1 MRAVPVPITDSF
13 DLHSFLPR
21 DVASVVGDYLAEAK
35 TMGFREVRL
44 IHGKGIGARRA
55 EVRRLLAKREDVA
68 DYFDAPPE
76 RGGSGATVVVF
87 RPPNLKPGS

>member
-1 MRAVPVPITDSF
+1 MRAVPIEDSF

-21 DVASVVGDYLAEAK
+21 DLASVVEDYLQEAK
-35 TMGFREVRL
+35 AAGFREVRL

-55 EVRRLLAKREDVA
+55 EIRRLLAKREDVM

-76 RGGSGATVVVF
+76 RGGSGATIVLL
-87 RPPNLKPGS
+87 RPN

>member
-1 MRAVPVPITDSF
+1 MRAVPIEDSF

-21 DVASVVGDYLAEAK
+21 DLASVVRDYLQEAK
-35 TMGFREVRL
+35 AAGFREVRL

-55 EVRRLLAKREDVA
+55 EIRRLLAKREDVT

-76 RGGSGATVVVF
+76 RGGSGATIVLL
-87 RPPNLKPGS
+87 RPN